1 MPALFIEGDRRIRR
15 QGGKEPIIGRI
26 EAARQP
32 CGRFGRIGRQPC
44 FAEELLAVRRP
55 GGVGEEEIVK
65 LTKARAAP
73 NPDIALLD
81 LVPQGG
87 QDGTFV
93 GPTTGGAVGSYKGA
107 QALGE
112 TRVRQLLGPGPAP
125 RDIEVA
131 EEGDGV

>member
-32 CGRFGRIGRQPC
+32 GGRFGRIGRQPC
-44 FAEELLAVRRP
+44 CAEELLAVRRP
-55 GGVGEEEIVK
+55 GGIEEKEIVK

-93 GPTTGGAVGSYKGA
+93 SAAIDRAVGPYKGA
-107 QALGE
+107 QALRK
-112 TRVRQLLGPGPAP
+112 TRVRQLLGQGPAP